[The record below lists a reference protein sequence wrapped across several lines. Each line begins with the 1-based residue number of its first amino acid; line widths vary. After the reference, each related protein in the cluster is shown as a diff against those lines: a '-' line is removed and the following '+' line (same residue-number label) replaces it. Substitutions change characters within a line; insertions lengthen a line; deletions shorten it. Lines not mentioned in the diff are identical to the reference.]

1 MMFRSVVFAAMAATG
16 AAKSFIP
23 GDMPANSRAGS
34 KLMSKAKVEHRGL
47 NDNGESDTTWITGYS
62 IKYEGCA
69 SLIQI
74 GGGENGGD
82 GDGSLLYTQNL
93 VKFSLCP
100 TGESDSSCSS
110 CKGGAQ
116 YVVNMNEFVDAY
128 TEMKLEEEEYACE
141 MVREN
146 CYCDNANDDDVC
158 EAQCYVTAGLDYCVN
173 YDGDED
179 FEIQRYLE
187 CAGKIKFGVDR
198 DKKTQF
204 RKFHV
209 LIILFFLFS
218 PLRNGR
224 WKRQQQ

>member
-74 GGGENGGD
+74 GGGENGGGGD

-198 DKKTQF
+198 AKKTQV
-204 RKFHV
+204 RKIHV
-209 LIILFFLFS
+209 LIILFSFF
-218 PLRNGR
+218 PL
-224 WKRQQQ
+224 